1 MFHSISDLAA
11 LTTWKRTPFFIFV
24 FGNDLMAGDLI
35 AYRDRWRRD
44 TLGQSTLQAVLTN
57 PVLSAL
63 AHFNYDC

>member
-1 MFHSISDLAA
+1 
-11 LTTWKRTPFFIFV
+11 
-24 FGNDLMAGDLI
+24 MAGDLI